1 MQSPSSSFISTVSL
15 SLTLTKLPTSMESNQ
30 ITSTDSFS
38 YSLRLNSFG
47 AESFIEFD
55 PKLLS
60 MRWSIKAQEE
70 EEEEEEAKNSYI
82 DSYTIPKVASNQK
95 STVLKNHKFRF
106 ALRNF
111 LWISL
116 VKICRKIAGKSSAR
130 RVNVDSG
137 RGNRVF
143 HVDAESSI
151 QDAVLHC
158 KNSSLSS
165 LMDEE
170 V

>member
-1 MQSPSSSFISTVSL
+1 M
-15 SLTLTKLPTSMESNQ
+15 
-30 ITSTDSFS
+30 
-38 YSLRLNSFG
+38 
-47 AESFIEFD
+47 
-55 PKLLS
+55 S
-60 MRWSIKAQEE
+60 MRWNIKAQEE
-70 EEEEEEAKNSYI
+70 EEAENSYI

-106 ALRNF
+106 ALRKF
-111 LWISL
+111 LWFSL

-130 RVNVDSG
+130 GVNVDSG
-137 RGNRVF
+137 RGKRVF

-158 KNSSLSS
+158 KNSNLSS